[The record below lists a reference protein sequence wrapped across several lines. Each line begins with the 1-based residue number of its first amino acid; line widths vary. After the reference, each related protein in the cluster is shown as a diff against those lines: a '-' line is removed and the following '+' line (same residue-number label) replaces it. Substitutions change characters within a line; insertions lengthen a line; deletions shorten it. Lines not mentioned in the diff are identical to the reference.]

1 MSQEPVLSSR
11 INAERLDFTAAGS
24 WTTAHSGALEHLVD
38 EAVAQVAGG
47 SGMTVNMAGVQELD
61 TLGAWLLERLI
72 RGFRER
78 GRNAGFIE
86 VPERFR
92 GLLEEMHEIN
102 RKPRAPLA
110 QPNRIIAA
118 LDRIGRTT
126 VSFRVDILA
135 FLEMLGDISVAL
147 LRVLVRPFISASPR
161 RCTISVALALRRCQS
176 SC

>member
-86 VPERFR
+86 VPEPFR

-110 QPNRIIAA
+110 Q
-118 LDRIGRTT
+118 
-126 VSFRVDILA
+126 
-135 FLEMLGDISVAL
+135 
-147 LRVLVRPFISASPR
+147 
-161 RCTISVALALRRCQS
+161 
-176 SC
+176 